1 MIDSHNSDGHLGQ
14 RLVFEDSLPLAYK
27 VVDALPQGNHHLS
40 LQMSNEETLHAI
52 MMVEDTPKE
61 NPDDNS
67 AEAQDTM
74 RLEYKVNIMFDLLAG
89 LYQREIELP
98 ECADV
103 VLRSDALQWQ
113 STDSIPMGSCVM
125 VDLHISRKYP
135 KPITLPGT
143 ITASQDDNANG
154 LLTMTFDDSVGER
167 TRDWID
173 KFIFRYHRRAVAI
186 ARRQH
191 SDTP

>member
-1 MIDSHNSDGHLGQ
+1 MIDSCNSDGHLGQ

-27 VVDALPQGNHHLS
+27 VVDALPEGNHHLS

-52 MMVEDTPKE
+52 MMVEDAPKE
-61 NPDDNS
+61 NLDDNS
-67 AEAQDTM
+67 AEAQDIL

-98 ECADV
+98 ISTDV

-113 STDSIPMGSCVM
+113 STDSIPVGSSVM

-143 ITASQDDNANG
+143 ITAAKDENG
-154 LLTMTFDDSVGER
+154 LLTMTFDDLVGER

-191 SDTP
+191 SDTL

>member
-1 MIDSHNSDGHLGQ
+1 MTDSSNSDGHLGQ
-14 RLVFEDSLPLAYK
+14 RLVFEDSLPLAYE
-27 VVDALPQGNHHLS
+27 VVEALPQGNQYLS

-61 NPDDNS
+61 NPDDSS
-67 AEAQDTM
+67 AEAQDIL
-74 RLEYKVNIMFDLLAG
+74 RLEYKVNVMFDLLAG
-89 LYQREIELP
+89 LYQREIEFP
-98 ECADV
+98 PCVDV
-103 VLRSDALQWQ
+103 VLRSDGLQWQ
-113 STDSIPMGSCVM
+113 TDDSISAGSCVM

-135 KPITLPGT
+135 KPITLPGV
-143 ITASQDDNANG
+143 ITSSKDDDSNG

-186 ARRQH
+186 ARRQLN
-191 SDTP
+191 DTP

>member
-1 MIDSHNSDGHLGQ
+1 MTDSRNSDGHLGQ

-27 VVDALPQGNHHLS
+27 VVEALPQGNEYLS

-52 MMVEDTPKE
+52 MMVEDAPKE
-61 NPDDNS
+61 SPEDSS
-67 AEAQDTM
+67 AEAQDIL
-74 RLEYKVNIMFDLLAG
+74 RLEYKINVMFDLLAG
-89 LYQREIELP
+89 LYQREFEFP
-98 ECADV
+98 PCADV

-113 STDSIPMGSCVM
+113 TTDSILVGSCVM

-143 ITASQDDNANG
+143 ITLEGDNG

-186 ARRQH
+186 ARRQLTGT
-191 SDTP
+191 S

>member
-1 MIDSHNSDGHLGQ
+1 MTDSRNSDGHLGQ

-27 VVDALPQGNHHLS
+27 VVEALPQGNEYLS

-52 MMVEDTPKE
+52 MMVEDAPKE
-61 NPDDNS
+61 NPDDSS
-67 AEAQDTM
+67 AEAQDIL
-74 RLEYKVNIMFDLLAG
+74 RFEYKINIMFDLLVG
-89 LYQREIELP
+89 LYQREFEFP
-98 ECADV
+98 PCADV

-113 STDSIPMGSCVM
+113 TTDSILLGSCVM

-135 KPITLPGT
+135 KPIILPGT
-143 ITASQDDNANG
+143 ITSEGDNG

-186 ARRQH
+186 ARRQLT
-191 SDTP
+191 DTS